1 MDIINNFENIKKEI
15 FLLNS
20 KCRLIVVTKNRTL
33 SNISDLLKVCH
44 QDFGENRVQEAE
56 GKWSEIVSQ
65 STNIRLHLLGTLQSN
80 KVKKAHQ
87 LFHYIHT
94 LDNEKLADSFS
105 IIESNSLKKLKYF
118 IQVNIGNEIQKSGIG
133 INELV
138 SFSNYCKNEL
148 KLNILGLMCIPPV
161 DKDPDE
167 YFSELR
173 NLNIKNG
180 FNDLSIGMSSDYEKA
195 IKYNSTFVRV
205 GSAIFK
211 ENSN

>member
-105 IIESNSLKKLKYF
+105 IIETNSLKKLKYF
-118 IQVNIGNEIQKSGIG
+118 IQVNIGNEPQKGGIS
-133 INELV
+133 ISSLPL
-138 SFSNYCKNEL
+138 FLKYCKEKRN
-148 KLNILGLMCIPPV
+148 LNVVGLMCIPPINF
-161 DKDPDE
+161 PADE
-167 YFSELR
+167 YFIKLKKLANDNQLLELSMGMS
-173 NLNIKNG
+173 NDYMSAVKNG
-180 FNDLSIGMSSDYEKA
+180 AS
-195 IKYNSTFVRV
+195 FVRI
-205 GSAIFK
+205 GSKIFR
-211 ENSN
+211 SD

>member
-33 SNISDLLKVCH
+33 LDISDLLKVCH

-65 STNIRLHLLGTLQSN
+65 STNIRLHLLGTLQYN

-118 IQVNIGNEIQKSGIG
+118 IQVNIGNEPQKGGIS
-133 INELV
+133 ISSIPL
-138 SFSNYCKNEL
+138 FLKYCKEKRN
-148 KLNILGLMCIPPV
+148 LNVVGLMCIPPINF
-161 DKDPDE
+161 PADE
-167 YFSELR
+167 YFIKLKKLADDNQLPELSMGMS
-173 NLNIKNG
+173 NDYMSAVKNG
-180 FNDLSIGMSSDYEKA
+180 AS
-195 IKYNSTFVRV
+195 FVRI
-205 GSAIFK
+205 GSKIFR
-211 ENSN
+211 SD

>member
-33 SNISDLLKVCH
+33 SDISDLLKVCH

-105 IIESNSLKKLKYF
+105 IIESNSSRKLKYF
-118 IQVNIGNEIQKSGIG
+118 IQVNIGNEPQKGGIS
-133 INELV
+133 ISSIPL
-138 SFSNYCKNEL
+138 FLKYCKEKRN
-148 KLNILGLMCIPPV
+148 LNVVGLMCIPPINF
-161 DKDPDE
+161 PADE
-167 YFSELR
+167 YFIKLKKLADDNQLPELSMGMS
-173 NLNIKNG
+173 NDYMSAVKNG
-180 FNDLSIGMSSDYEKA
+180 AS
-195 IKYNSTFVRV
+195 FVRI
-205 GSAIFK
+205 GSKIFR
-211 ENSN
+211 SD

>member
-105 IIESNSLKKLKYF
+105 IIESTRSRKLKYF
-118 IQVNIGNEIQKSGIG
+118 IQVNIGNEPQKGGIS
-133 INELV
+133 ISSIPL
-138 SFSNYCKNEL
+138 FLKYCKEKRN
-148 KLNILGLMCIPPV
+148 LNVVGLMCIPPINF
-161 DKDPDE
+161 PADE
-167 YFSELR
+167 YFIKLKKLANDNQLLELSMGMS
-173 NLNIKNG
+173 NDYMSAVKNG
-180 FNDLSIGMSSDYEKA
+180 AS
-195 IKYNSTFVRV
+195 FVRI
-205 GSAIFK
+205 GSKIFR
-211 ENSN
+211 SD

>member
-105 IIESNSLKKLKYF
+105 IIESNSLRKLKYF
-118 IQVNIGNEIQKSGIG
+118 IQVNIGNEPQKGGIS
-133 INELV
+133 ISSIPL
-138 SFSNYCKNEL
+138 FLKYCKEKRN
-148 KLNILGLMCIPPV
+148 LNVVGLMCIPPINF
-161 DKDPDE
+161 PADE
-167 YFSELR
+167 YFIKLKKLADDNKLPELSMGMS
-173 NLNIKNG
+173 NDYMSAVKNG
-180 FNDLSIGMSSDYEKA
+180 AS
-195 IKYNSTFVRV
+195 FVRI
-205 GSAIFK
+205 GSKIFR
-211 ENSN
+211 SD

>member
-33 SNISDLLKVCH
+33 LDISDLLKVCH

-80 KVKKAHQ
+80 KVKKAHE

-105 IIESNSLKKLKYF
+105 IIESNSLRKLKYF
-118 IQVNIGNEIQKSGIG
+118 IQVNIGNEPQKGGIS
-133 INELV
+133 ISSIPL
-138 SFSNYCKNEL
+138 FLKYCKEKRN
-148 KLNILGLMCIPPV
+148 LNVVGLMCIPPINF
-161 DKDPDE
+161 PADE
-167 YFSELR
+167 YFIKLKKLADDNQLPELSMGMS
-173 NLNIKNG
+173 NDYMSAVKNG
-180 FNDLSIGMSSDYEKA
+180 AS
-195 IKYNSTFVRV
+195 FVRI
-205 GSAIFK
+205 GSKIFR
-211 ENSN
+211 SD

>member
-33 SNISDLLKVCH
+33 SDISDLLKVCH

-118 IQVNIGNEIQKSGIG
+118 IQVNIGNEPQKGGIS
-133 INELV
+133 ISSIPL
-138 SFSNYCKNEL
+138 FLKYCKEKRN
-148 KLNILGLMCIPPV
+148 LNVVGLMCIPPINF
-161 DKDPDE
+161 PADE
-167 YFSELR
+167 YFIKLKKLADDNQLPELSMGMS
-173 NLNIKNG
+173 NDYMSAVKNG
-180 FNDLSIGMSSDYEKA
+180 AS
-195 IKYNSTFVRV
+195 FVRI
-205 GSAIFK
+205 GSKIFR
-211 ENSN
+211 SD

>member
-118 IQVNIGNEIQKSGIG
+118 IQVNIGNEPQKGGIS
-133 INELV
+133 ISSIPL
-138 SFSNYCKNEL
+138 FLKYCKEKRN
-148 KLNILGLMCIPPV
+148 LNVVGLMCIPPINF
-161 DKDPDE
+161 PADE
-167 YFSELR
+167 YFIKLKKLANDNQLPELSMGMS
-173 NLNIKNG
+173 NDYMSAVKNG
-180 FNDLSIGMSSDYEKA
+180 AS
-195 IKYNSTFVRV
+195 FVRI
-205 GSAIFK
+205 GSKIFR
-211 ENSN
+211 SD

>member
-118 IQVNIGNEIQKSGIG
+118 IQVNIGNEPQKGGIS
-133 INELV
+133 ISSIPL
-138 SFSNYCKNEL
+138 FLKYCKEKRN
-148 KLNILGLMCIPPV
+148 LNVVGLMCIPPINFPADV
-161 DKDPDE
+161 
-167 YFSELR
+167 YFIKLKKLADDNQLPELSMGMS
-173 NLNIKNG
+173 NDYMSAVKNG
-180 FNDLSIGMSSDYEKA
+180 AS
-195 IKYNSTFVRV
+195 FVRI
-205 GSAIFK
+205 GSKIFR
-211 ENSN
+211 SD

>member
-118 IQVNIGNEIQKSGIG
+118 IQVNIGNEPQKGGIS
-133 INELV
+133 ISSIPL
-138 SFSNYCKNEL
+138 FLKYCKEKRN
-148 KLNILGLMCIPPV
+148 LNVVGLMCIPPINF
-161 DKDPDE
+161 PADE
-167 YFSELR
+167 YFIKLKKLANDNQLLELSMGMS
-173 NLNIKNG
+173 NDYMSAVKNG
-180 FNDLSIGMSSDYEKA
+180 AS
-195 IKYNSTFVRV
+195 FVRI
-205 GSAIFK
+205 GSKIFR
-211 ENSN
+211 SD

>member
-33 SNISDLLKVCH
+33 LDISDLLKVCH

-80 KVKKAHQ
+80 KVKKAHE

-105 IIESNSLKKLKYF
+105 IIESNSLRKLKYF
-118 IQVNIGNEIQKSGIG
+118 IQVNIGNEPQKGGIS
-133 INELV
+133 ISSIPL
-138 SFSNYCKNEL
+138 FLKYCKEKRN
-148 KLNILGLMCIPPV
+148 LNVVGLMCIPPINF
-161 DKDPDE
+161 PADE
-167 YFSELR
+167 YFIKLKKLADDNQLPELSMGMS
-173 NLNIKNG
+173 NDYMSAVKNG
-180 FNDLSIGMSSDYEKA
+180 ASFVRIGSKIFSSD
-195 IKYNSTFVRV
+195 
-205 GSAIFK
+205 
-211 ENSN
+211 

>member
-33 SNISDLLKVCH
+33 LDISDLLKVCH

-80 KVKKAHQ
+80 KVKKAHE

-105 IIESNSLKKLKYF
+105 IIESNSLRKLKYF
-118 IQVNIGNEIQKSGIG
+118 IQVNIGNEPQKGGNSISS
-133 INELV
+133 IPL
-138 SFSNYCKNEL
+138 FLKYCKEKRN
-148 KLNILGLMCIPPV
+148 LNVVGLMCIPPINF
-161 DKDPDE
+161 PADE
-167 YFSELR
+167 YFIKLKKLADDNQLPELSMGMS
-173 NLNIKNG
+173 NDYMSAVKNG
-180 FNDLSIGMSSDYEKA
+180 AS
-195 IKYNSTFVRV
+195 FVRI
-205 GSAIFK
+205 GSKIFR
-211 ENSN
+211 SD

>member
-33 SNISDLLKVCH
+33 SEISNLLKVCH

-56 GKWSEIVSQ
+56 NKWSEVVSQ

-94 LDNEKLADSFS
+94 LDNEKLANSFS
-105 IIESNSLKKLKYF
+105 TIESNSSKKLKYF
-118 IQVNIGNEIQKSGIG
+118 IQVNIGNEPQKGGIT
-133 INELV
+133 ISSIP
-138 SFSNYCKNEL
+138 SFLKHCKEKNN
-148 KLNILGLMCIPPV
+148 LNVVGLMCIPPV
-161 DKDPDE
+161 NLPVDE
-167 YFSELR
+167 YFIKLKKLADDNQLSELSMGMS
-173 NLNIKNG
+173 NDYVSAVKNG
-180 FNDLSIGMSSDYEKA
+180 AS
-195 IKYNSTFVRV
+195 FVRI
-205 GSAIFK
+205 GSKIFR
-211 ENSN
+211 SD

>member
-65 STNIRLHLLGTLQSN
+65 SKNIRLHLLGTLQSN

-105 IIESNSLKKLKYF
+105 IIESNSLRKLKYF
-118 IQVNIGNEIQKSGIG
+118 IQVNIGNEPQKGGIS
-133 INELV
+133 ISSIPL
-138 SFSNYCKNEL
+138 FLKYCKEKRN
-148 KLNILGLMCIPPV
+148 LNVVGLMCIPPINF
-161 DKDPDE
+161 PADE
-167 YFSELR
+167 YFIKLKKLADDNQLPELSMGMS
-173 NLNIKNG
+173 NDYMSAVKNG
-180 FNDLSIGMSSDYEKA
+180 AS
-195 IKYNSTFVRV
+195 FVRI
-205 GSAIFK
+205 GSKIFR
-211 ENSN
+211 SD

>member
-1 MDIINNFENIKKEI
+1 MDIINIFENIKKEI

-33 SNISDLLKVCH
+33 SDISDLLKVCH

-80 KVKKAHQ
+80 KVKKAHE

-105 IIESNSLKKLKYF
+105 IIESNSLRKLKYF
-118 IQVNIGNEIQKSGIG
+118 IQVNIGNEPQKGGIS
-133 INELV
+133 ISSIPL
-138 SFSNYCKNEL
+138 FLKYCKEKRN
-148 KLNILGLMCIPPV
+148 LNVVGLMCIPPINF
-161 DKDPDE
+161 PADE
-167 YFSELR
+167 YFIKLKKLADDNQLPKLSMGMS
-173 NLNIKNG
+173 NDYMSAVKNG
-180 FNDLSIGMSSDYEKA
+180 AS
-195 IKYNSTFVRV
+195 FVRI
-205 GSAIFK
+205 GSKIFR
-211 ENSN
+211 SD